1 MTNERLRKLA
11 RDLRVLII
19 VSLECTEDGEYLDP
33 GESSATRFKLSRSQ
47 KALVRGNAV
56 KRRETILLN
65 GQLTDLRRDLAHE
78 LGHHLSF
85 LAHGQNTR
93 VDQKQEPEAA
103 FFRAFRLAGFTATP
117 ETTEE
122 LRAETLGQF
131 LLGTKLSKTL
141 QAVVDAVMERMP
153 KREARI
159 VCNR

>member
-11 RDLRVLII
+11 RDLKVLII
-19 VSLECTEDGEYLDP
+19 VSLECTENGLYLDP
-33 GESSATRFKLSRSQ
+33 GESSTTRFKLSRSQ

-56 KRRETILLN
+56 KRRATILLN

-85 LAHGQNTR
+85 RAYGQDTYMDPR
-93 VDQKQEPEAA
+93 PKVA
-103 FFRAFRLAGFTATP
+103 FLTAFRLAGFTADP
-117 ETTEE
+117 ETSEE

-141 QAVVDAVMERMP
+141 QAVVDAVMDRVP
-153 KREARI
+153 KREARL
-159 VCNR
+159 VRNR